1 MACHGAISTWRKNSA
16 MGNRIREYRKRAG
29 LTLEELGFRVGMS
42 AGHLSRLERGEVSYT
57 QERLETLSREL
68 GCRPADL
75 IDDRPPP
82 SPEAQ
87 QMDALMQLL
96 TPDERARLLKMAQA
110 FADVP
115 SLSPHVSAGISPTK
129 ALSPKAPHR
138 RLKRA

>member
-1 MACHGAISTWRKNSA
+1 MACHGALFTWRKNSG

-87 QMDALMQLL
+87 QMDALMQSL

-115 SLSPHVSAGISPTK
+115 RSSPLATESINRNNDGN
-129 ALSPKAPHR
+129 PK
-138 RLKRA
+138 KRGGLLAR